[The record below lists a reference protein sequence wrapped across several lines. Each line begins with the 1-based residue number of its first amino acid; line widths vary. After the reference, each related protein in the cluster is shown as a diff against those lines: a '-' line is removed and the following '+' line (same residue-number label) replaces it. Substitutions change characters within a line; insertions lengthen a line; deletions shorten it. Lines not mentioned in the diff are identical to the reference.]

1 MFNIA
6 PTEILIICVV
16 ALIVIGPDKL
26 PGAIKTGTLWLNQFR
41 RSFYK
46 IKSDIERELNTDEI
60 RRQIHNEGVL
70 DEIEDT
76 KQRLQSSADEAKA
89 SINELVSSVDLDPG
103 ASSATN
109 FKTDADSV
117 DETSESTAPS
127 QPSYSK
133 GVNLKAQSAKAPV
146 IRQSPKEKKLDD
158 SNPYTEIR
166 PQVTGTT
173 QNDVG

>member
-109 FKTDADSV
+109 FKA
-117 DETSESTAPS
+117 
-127 QPSYSK
+127 
-133 GVNLKAQSAKAPV
+133 
-146 IRQSPKEKKLDD
+146 
-158 SNPYTEIR
+158 
-166 PQVTGTT
+166 
-173 QNDVG
+173 